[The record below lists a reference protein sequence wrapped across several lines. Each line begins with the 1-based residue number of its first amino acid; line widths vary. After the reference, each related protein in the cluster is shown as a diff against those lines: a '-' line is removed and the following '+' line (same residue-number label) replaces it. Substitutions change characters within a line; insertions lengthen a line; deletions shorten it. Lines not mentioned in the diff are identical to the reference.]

1 MKTITRRFA
10 FALGAALFFALGAC
24 AGDPVAYD
32 SGEYYEAPAQ
42 QAVDAPAA
50 QAAALP
56 SRELEQLVAPI
67 ALYPDA
73 LVAQVLAAATYPDEI
88 ADAASWMRQSSGL
101 KGPQLAGAVNAQS
114 WDPSVKAL
122 MQFPSVLGNMDQ
134 NLSWTSAL
142 GDAYMNQPGE
152 VMDAVQVLRRR
163 AQAAGHLSSTSQQS
177 VTTQGQ
183 TIAIQPV
190 NPAVVYVPAY
200 DPWLV
205 YGPPLLTYPGWVA
218 VPGIYYAGPGLYWG
232 LGFDVGLFAGFGWGW
247 HHWGFDWHHR
257 ALVHDRAP
265 WHSQSRAFGHFG
277 RPGAPFEHRGASFEH
292 AGPHFDHPTPAFHAA
307 GPHPGPGSHPGAF
320 SGFDHGGMA
329 HGYAGRG
336 HASLGGGFHGGGFAH
351 GGGGF
356 HGGGGGSHGGGGHR

>member
-1 MKTITRRFA
+1 MKTITRRLG
-10 FALGAALFFALGAC
+10 FALCAALSLAIAAC
-24 AGDPVAYD
+24 AQDPVAYD
-32 SGEYYEAPAQ
+32 SGEYYET
-42 QAVDAPAA
+42 PAA
-50 QAAALP
+50 QPAPLP
-56 SRELEQLVAPI
+56 SSELEQLVAPI

-88 ADAASWMRQSSGL
+88 AAAASWMQQSSAL
-101 KGPQLAGAVNAQS
+101 KGQQLADAVNAQS

-122 MQFPSVLGNMDQ
+122 AQFPSVLTNMNQ

-142 GDAYMNQPGE
+142 GEAYMNQPAQ

-163 AQAAGHLSSTSQQS
+163 AQAAGNLSSTTQQS

-183 TIAIQPV
+183 TIMIQPA

-205 YGPPLLTYPGWVA
+205 YGSPLLTYPGWVD
-218 VPGIYYAGPGLYWG
+218 VPDVYYGGPGLYWG

-247 HHWGFDWHHR
+247 HHWGFDWNHR
-257 ALVHDRAP
+257 ALVHDHAP

-277 RPGAPFEHRGASFEH
+277 GHGAPFEHG
-292 AGPHFDHPTPAFHAA
+292 GTHFAHTAPMSH
-307 GPHPGPGSHPGAF
+307 GPGPGSHPGAF
-320 SGFDHGGMA
+320 SGFNHGGLA
-329 HGYAGRG
+329 HGFSGRG
-336 HASLGGGFHGGGFAH
+336 HASLGGGFHGGGFHA

-356 HGGGGGSHGGGGHR
+356 HGGGGHGGGGHR